1 MIGDNEME
9 NFKTALTRIAIKSIA
24 IAFALAIALFVTVGA
39 NTVYDNL
46 PDHLQ
51 MISTVVIFGCVV
63 VPVVACALGF
73 CWIVITEAMD

>member
-9 NFKTALTRIAIKSIA
+9 NFKTALTRFAVKTIC
-24 IAFALAIALFVTVGA
+24 IAFALAVALFVSVGA

-51 MISTVVIFGCVV
+51 MISTMVIFGCVV
-63 VPVVACALGF
+63 VPVVFCSLTF
-73 CWIVITEAMD
+73 CWIVICEKLD